1 MKREELDRV
10 LADHAL
16 YWKTDKQE
24 GAIAFLEY
32 ADLSGDNLAGAD
44 LRRASLREANLC
56 GANLSG
62 ANLREA
68 DMSGA
73 FLKYADLRGTNLRD
87 TCLCEAN
94 LEDADLSGA
103 DLRYANLSRASL
115 SGAQID
121 LNIEDGL
128 LRKVAL
134 KVLAGRGSF
143 DNKAWHSSCNTVHCI
158 AGYGCYMASNRKIE
172 SEYGTEVAGLMLLGI
187 EAHGHFFDDR
197 KSALEW
203 LKEVVERPITS
214 A

>member
-16 YWKTDKQE
+16 CWKTDKQK

-32 ADLSGDNLAGAD
+32 AYLSGVNLTGTD
-44 LRRASLREANLC
+44 LRRANLRETNLREV
-56 GANLSG
+56 NLSG

-73 FLKYADLRGTNLRD
+73 FLEYADLRGANLRD
-87 TCLCEAN
+87 TCLCEAS
-94 LEDADLSGA
+94 LKDADLRGA
-103 DLRYANLSRASL
+103 DLRYANLSRADL
-115 SGAQID
+115 SGAKID
-121 LNIEDGL
+121 LSIEDGL

-172 SEYGTEVAGLMLLGI
+172 SEYGTEVAGLMLLGV
-187 EAHGHFFDDR
+187 EAHSHFFDSR

-203 LKEVVERPITS
+203 LKEVAERPVTS